1 MCSFEQYLVMLE
13 ESDATSLLG
22 EEDKPPTLFQT
33 FKFYLRHPKLYDWVM
48 GILCVGAVIATIV
61 ICII

>member
-1 MCSFEQYLVMLE
+1 MLDE
-13 ESDATSLLG
+13 MYIESEKTSLLG
-22 EEDKPPTLFQT
+22 ENKYKTPSLFQT
-33 FKFYLRHPKLYDWVM
+33 FKFYISQPRVYDWIL

>member
-1 MCSFEQYLVMLE
+1 MLE
-13 ESDATSLLG
+13 EIYMENEKSALLG
-22 EEDKPPTLFQT
+22 EKEPKNPSLFQT
-33 FKFYLRHPKLYDWVM
+33 FKFYISQPRVCDWIL